1 MSARLF
7 VCVCVSVY
15 VSDRSFRI
23 EVFVDTEFC
32 FLVTYWYLQVRA
44 IVVYPEL
51 KELFQDANRA
61 MNQVDSK

>member
-1 MSARLF
+1 MLLITSQLEKSVFRVDSLMSARLF

-32 FLVTYWYLQVRA
+32 FLVTY
-44 IVVYPEL
+44 
-51 KELFQDANRA
+51 
-61 MNQVDSK
+61 